1 MEQTQKSLKL
11 SSIFVLL
18 FAGLSMVEIVAELLF
33 GEINSV
39 VIPEGAPEN
48 ILMITKIILLAV
60 SLLFLL
66 PQLYIGI
73 KGLKIAKCPDSSKG
87 HIIWAAILLTFS

>member
-1 MEQTQKSLKL
+1 
-11 SSIFVLL
+11 
-18 FAGLSMVEIVAELLF
+18 
-33 GEINSV
+33 
-39 VIPEGAPEN
+39 
-48 ILMITKIILLAV
+48 MITKIILLAV

-87 HIIWAAILLTFS
+87 HIIWAAILLTFSVLNLIDSIMGFIKNGSIVDSSVDVFGILLNVIIYFEYLMYARAIQKKN